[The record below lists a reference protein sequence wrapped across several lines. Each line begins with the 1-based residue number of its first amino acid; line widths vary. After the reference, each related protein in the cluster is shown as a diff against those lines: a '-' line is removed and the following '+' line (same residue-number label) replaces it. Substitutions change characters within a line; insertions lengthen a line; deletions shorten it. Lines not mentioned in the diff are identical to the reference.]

1 MSYLKMKMI
10 TGIAISEG
18 GVWFFDRHVRWV

>member
-1 MSYLKMKMI
+1 MKMI